1 MEGLSAPSVSLQ
13 TIPSWGRALIGLS
26 VGRLRKGIWIIWISG
41 MHPIVGHSTRE
52 NGRCHTLVTTTPC
65 SDTDLGKSGWKT
77 AQKRRIWGCWSTA
90 GWTWA
95 SSVSRYPRRPMASW
109 LLSEI
114 MWPAGLG
121 NWLSLCTWYSY
132 DCTSNIVL
140 FGAPHYKKDIGLL
153 RPVKRRPTKL
163 MKRLENKIYEEW
175 LRKLGLISLEK
186 LRLRRDL
193 LTCHNYLKGVCDKE
207 GAGLFSQV
215 ASDRAKATSC
225 TRGNW
230 LLGRI
235 SSQKEWLGIGMDSLG
250 KWWGPQPWRY
260 LRDVCI
266 WHKDM
271 V

>member
-1 MEGLSAPSVSLQ
+1 
-13 TIPSWGRALIGLS
+13 
-26 VGRLRKGIWIIWISG
+26 
-41 MHPIVGHSTRE
+41 
-52 NGRCHTLVTTTPC
+52 
-65 SDTDLGKSGWKT
+65 
-77 AQKRRIWGCWSTA
+77 
-90 GWTWA
+90 
-95 SSVSRYPRRPMASW
+95 
-109 LLSEI
+109 
-114 MWPAGLG
+114 
-121 NWLSLCTWYSY
+121 
-132 DCTSNIVL
+132 
-140 FGAPHYKKDIGLL
+140 
-153 RPVKRRPTKL
+153 

-193 LTCHNYLKGVCDKE
+193 LTCHNYLKGGCDKE

-250 KWWGPQPWRY
+250 KWWSPHPWRY